1 MDVEKAINVYTLRT
15 SYYVEYALGGPTNI
29 LDAFIDH
36 SGNMVVV
43 NEYDMQ
49 QEGYLWKTLQP
60 LQKAHQFN
68 WRNQTFTAKAVDLF
82 HKVYERLPENSY
94 NTSARNML
102 DE

>member
-43 NEYDMQ
+43 
-49 QEGYLWKTLQP
+49 
-60 LQKAHQFN
+60 KAHQFN
-68 WRNQTFTAKAVDLF
+68 WCNQTFTAKAVDLF